1 MAVNCRSPPNIL
13 HFPVRPA
20 APANLHAA
28 CGGIEKHCHLIIAA
42 FVRFACPR
50 SKMSLAIVCYR
61 ALGAVHLSLRQDI
74 VALAHR
80 GSHCR
85 LNTWLSPER
94 FTADDL
100 VEWIF
105 ADPLPDR

>member
-1 MAVNCRSPPNIL
+1 
-13 HFPVRPA
+13 
-20 APANLHAA
+20 
-28 CGGIEKHCHLIIAA
+28 
-42 FVRFACPR
+42 
-50 SKMSLAIVCYR
+50 
-61 ALGAVHLSLRQDI
+61 RQDI

-105 ADPLPDR
+105 ADPLPDRREIGSYRSVQSQAAKAPRNTFLTNGVIIVASLRCRFETFMVLNRRIPQKHNQRFLPIAS